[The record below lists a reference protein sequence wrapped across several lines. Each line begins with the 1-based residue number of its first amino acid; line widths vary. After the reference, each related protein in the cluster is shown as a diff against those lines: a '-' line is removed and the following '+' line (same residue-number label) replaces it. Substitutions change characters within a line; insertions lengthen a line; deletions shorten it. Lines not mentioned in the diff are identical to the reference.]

1 MLHETITPD
10 DAKRVLKELETR
22 DLITAACVALVL
34 VRERGYDVTAAAGPR
49 RFAIYKGHQDRL
61 GYLEITPEYSAAWY
75 PVPTL
80 PIQFDLPLTPAD
92 PDV

>member
-1 MLHETITPD
+1 MLHERITPD
-10 DAKRVLKELETR
+10 DAKRVLTELETR

-34 VRERGYDVTAAAGPR
+34 VRERGYDVSASGGPR
-49 RFAIYKGHQDRL
+49 RFAIYKGSQDRL

-75 PVPTL
+75 PMPSL
-80 PIQFDLPLTPAD
+80 PIQFHLPLTPAD